1 MSSATF
7 DTDRVEALTRLSER
21 TRAATLTPEAVPAGR
36 YLALA
41 DPQGAVRYLA
51 LAAPVTRLGRA
62 FDAHVRLDDHSV
74 SRRHALI
81 FADAEGAVIVDES
94 SLNGTFVAGER
105 VASRALR
112 DGDEIVLGR
121 VRLRFVVA
129 P

>member
-1 MSSATF
+1 M
-7 DTDRVEALTRLSER
+7 R
-21 TRAATLTPEAVPAGR
+21 PGR

-41 DPQGAVRYLA
+41 DRRGAVRYLP
-51 LAAPVTRLGRA
+51 LTAPVSRLGRG

-81 FADAEGAVIVDES
+81 FADADGALLVDEA
-94 SLNGTFVAGER
+94 SLNGTLVDGER
-105 VASRALR
+105 VASRRLR

-129 P
+129 V